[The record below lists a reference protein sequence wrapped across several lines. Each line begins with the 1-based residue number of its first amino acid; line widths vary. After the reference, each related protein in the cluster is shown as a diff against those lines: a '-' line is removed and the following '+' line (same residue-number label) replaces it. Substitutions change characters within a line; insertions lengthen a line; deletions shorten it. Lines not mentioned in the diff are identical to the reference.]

1 MGNLTSARAIRG
13 KGAASNAIARFA
25 VSSIGVLHR
34 NVAWNGDGCERPGPL
49 MKKYVM
55 AVAASLMLVSAAAFA
70 AVPSAGQIEQSM
82 TQGNWSQADA
92 QLNEVLQAHPN
103 NAKAHYLYAQVLDR
117 EGRPA
122 DALAQIQQARTLDP
136 AVKFTN
142 PSNFNAMEARIR
154 SDANRVNSSTNTS
167 NLSNSTTASVTRNP
181 FNQGGMAAPE
191 RHGPSMGMWVLL
203 AVLFAGI
210 ALVLRWG
217 LKRARSND
225 DGQADADRRT
235 QLKRATELLN
245 DVRSLKLDVR
255 LSTQPGHE
263 AMLQEVEGIET
274 QLRQMVEALSNS
286 KNPVPPYAIE
296 DLANQIDSVRA
307 RSEGRPDPRATA
319 APASADGQSVYAQ
332 EAERFGRNPQ
342 GQPPYSPYPQQQPP
356 VIVQQGGGFG
366 GGMGGLLTG
375 VLLGEAMS
383 GGNRERVIER
393 EVPVDDDE
401 LRRRRGNDDNNGG
414 GLDFGNGSNDWSD
427 NGGGVDLGNNDSGNW
442 DNS

>member
-1 MGNLTSARAIRG
+1 
-13 KGAASNAIARFA
+13 
-25 VSSIGVLHR
+25 
-34 NVAWNGDGCERPGPL
+34 

-55 AVAASLMLVSAAAFA
+55 AVIASLMLVSATAFA
-70 AVPSAGQIEQSM
+70 AVPTAGQIEQSM

-92 QLNEVLQAHPN
+92 QLQEVLQAHPN

-117 EGRPA
+117 EGRSS
-122 DALAQIQQARTLDP
+122 DALAQVQQARTLDP
-136 AVKFTN
+136 AIKFTD
-142 PSNFNAMEARIR
+142 PSRFNAMEARIR
-154 SDANRVNSSTNTS
+154 SDANRVNSSATTS
-167 NLSNSTTASVTRNP
+167 NSSNSTSTAVTRNP
-181 FNQGGMAAPE
+181 FNQGAVAAPE
-191 RHGPSMGMWVLL
+191 KHGPSMGMWVLL
-203 AVLFAGI
+203 AVLFVGI

-296 DLANQIDSVRA
+296 DLSNQIDSVRA

-319 APASADGQSVYAQ
+319 APASADGHSVYAQ
-332 EAERFGRNPQ
+332 EAERFGRNPQQ

-401 LRRRRGNDDNNGG
+401 LRRRRGNDGNNGG

-427 NGGGVDLGNNDSGNW
+427 NGGGVDLGRNDSGNW

>member
-1 MGNLTSARAIRG
+1 M
-13 KGAASNAIARFA
+13 
-25 VSSIGVLHR
+25 
-34 NVAWNGDGCERPGPL
+34 NGDGCERPGPQ

-55 AVAASLMLVSAAAFA
+55 AIVASLMLVSATAFA
-70 AVPSAGQIEQSM
+70 AVPSASQIEQSM

-117 EGRPA
+117 EGRSS
-122 DALAQIQQARTLDP
+122 DALAQVQQARTLDP
-136 AVKFTN
+136 AIKFTD
-142 PSNFNAMEARIR
+142 PARFNAMEARIR

-167 NLSNSTTASVTRNP
+167 NSSNSTSASVTRNP
-181 FNQGGMAAPE
+181 FNQGAMAAPE
-191 RHGPSMGMWVLL
+191 KHGPSMGMWVLL

-225 DGQADADRRT
+225 DGQADTDRRT

-286 KNPVPPYAIE
+286 KNPVPSYAIE
-296 DLANQIDSVRA
+296 DLSNQIDSVRA
-307 RSEGRPDPRATA
+307 RSEGRPDPRAAA

-342 GQPPYSPYPQQQPP
+342 GQPQPPYSPYPQQQPP

-375 VLLGEAMS
+375 VLLGEALS

-401 LRRRRGNDDNNGG
+401 LRRRRGNDNNGG

-427 NGGGVDLGNNDSGNW
+427 NGGGVDLGSNDSGNW
-442 DNS
+442 DNNS

>member
-1 MGNLTSARAIRG
+1 
-13 KGAASNAIARFA
+13 
-25 VSSIGVLHR
+25 
-34 NVAWNGDGCERPGPL
+34 

-55 AVAASLMLVSAAAFA
+55 AVVASLMLVSATAFA

-117 EGRPA
+117 EGRSS
-122 DALAQIQQARTLDP
+122 DALAQVQQARTLDP
-136 AVKFTN
+136 AIKFTD
-142 PSNFNAMEARIR
+142 PSRFNAMEARIR
-154 SDANRVNSSTNTS
+154 SDANRVNSSANTS
-167 NLSNSTTASVTRNP
+167 NTSNSTSTSVTRNP
-181 FNQGGMAAPE
+181 FNQGAVAAPE

-203 AVLFAGI
+203 AVLFVGI

-307 RSEGRPDPRATA
+307 RSEGRPDPRTTA

-356 VIVQQGGGFG
+356 VIVQQGGGLG

-401 LRRRRGNDDNNGG
+401 LRRRRGNDDNNNGG

-427 NGGGVDLGNNDSGNW
+427 NGGGGVDVGSNDSGNW

>member
-1 MGNLTSARAIRG
+1 
-13 KGAASNAIARFA
+13 
-25 VSSIGVLHR
+25 
-34 NVAWNGDGCERPGPL
+34 

-55 AVAASLMLVSAAAFA
+55 AVIASLMLVSATAFA
-70 AVPSAGQIEQSM
+70 AVPTAGQIEQSM

-92 QLNEVLQAHPN
+92 QLQEVLQAHPN

-117 EGRPA
+117 EGRSS
-122 DALAQIQQARTLDP
+122 DALAQVQQARTLDP
-136 AVKFTN
+136 AIKFTD
-142 PSNFNAMEARIR
+142 PSRFNAMEARIR
-154 SDANRVNSSTNTS
+154 SDANRVNSSATTS
-167 NLSNSTTASVTRNP
+167 NSSNSTSTAVTRNP
-181 FNQGGMAAPE
+181 FNQGAVAAPE
-191 RHGPSMGMWVLL
+191 KHGPSMGMWVLL
-203 AVLFAGI
+203 AVLFVGI

-225 DGQADADRRT
+225 DGQADAERRT

-296 DLANQIDSVRA
+296 DLSNQIDSVRA

-332 EAERFGRNPQ
+332 EAERFGRNPQQ

-401 LRRRRGNDDNNGG
+401 LRRRRGNDGNNGG

-427 NGGGVDLGNNDSGNW
+427 NGGGVDLGSNDSGNW